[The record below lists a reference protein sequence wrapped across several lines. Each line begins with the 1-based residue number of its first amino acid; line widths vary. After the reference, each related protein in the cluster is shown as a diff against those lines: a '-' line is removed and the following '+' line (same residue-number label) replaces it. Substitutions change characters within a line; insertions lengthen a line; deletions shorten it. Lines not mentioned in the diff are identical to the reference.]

1 MFEHHVDDE
10 IKLRLLAPRHADA
23 LFSVVDSNRQHL
35 RLWLPWLDANVAVS
49 DTLHFIQATQRQFV
63 GNAGFTAG
71 VWYCGELA
79 GIIGHNRIDWESRI
93 SWLGYWLAEGFQGK
107 GIMTKSC
114 RTLVNH
120 AFTELNLNRI
130 DIRCAVGNSK
140 SRAIPERLGFQQEG
154 VIREAEWLYDRFVD
168 HIVYGLLKSQWQSG
182 SIATGR

>member
-35 RLWLPWLDANVAVS
+35 RLWLPWLDTNGAVS

-182 SIATGR
+182 SIATRR